1 MWYTRG
7 MKIRLRYF
15 ASIRDIVGQSEEL
28 LMVADTAQV
37 ADVRTLLTERYPQLQ
52 PIMERSVNA
61 LNHRYV
67 KAETLLHEGDELVF
81 IPPTGGGC

>member
-1 MWYTRG
+1 

-28 LMVADTAQV
+28 LTIADTARV
-37 ADVRTLLTERYPQLQ
+37 EDVRTLLSEQYPRLA

-61 LNHRYV
+61 VNHRYV
-67 KAETLLHEGDELVF
+67 KAETALHEGDELVF

>member
-37 ADVRTLLTERYPQLQ
+37 TDVRTLLTERYPQLQ

>member
-1 MWYTRG
+1 MWYTRK

-28 LMVADTAQV
+28 LTMADTATV
-37 ADVRTLLTERYPQLQ
+37 EDARTLLSERYPTLK

-61 LNHRYV
+61 VNHCYV
-67 KAETLLHEGDELVF
+67 KAETGLHEGDELVF

>member
-15 ASIRDIVGQSEEL
+15 ASIRDIVGQSEEP
-28 LMVADTAQV
+28 LMVSDTAQV